1 MFGKALEVSGM
12 SISACINEGI
22 NIEMQQDVP
31 VTVTCVMDGNTV
43 TAVYADEGIEF
54 TSESGFI
61 SVDYK
66 VGADITRI
74 CDRRAL
80 EKQIK
85 AQAEENDAMYV
96 HTKGE

>member
-22 NIEMQQDVP
+22 EIEMSQAAP
-31 VTVTCVMDGNTV
+31 VVVTCVMDGDTV
-43 TAVYADEGIEF
+43 TKIYADEGIEF
-54 TSESGFI
+54 IREGGFI
-61 SVDYK
+61 SIDYK
-66 VGADITRI
+66 AGADITRI

-80 EKQIK
+80 EKKIK